1 MHITLVL
8 NKPFDQIQYKIKQ
21 KWFLIKR
28 FFRFNKQCIGCI
40 NKMFNF
46 KLYDNKGLHY
56 FYTEIFISLKT
67 LPTHFQLTGYMGF
80 ETLKNRFFS

>member
-1 MHITLVL
+1 
-8 NKPFDQIQYKIKQ
+8 
-21 KWFLIKR
+21 
-28 FFRFNKQCIGCI
+28 
-40 NKMFNF
+40 MFNF

-67 LPTHFQLTGYMGF
+67 LPTHFQLSGYMGF